1 MLANSMINRGGPS
14 FMAYIMGET
23 SAGPAEIAGAFA
35 AARDSFDFL
44 ELNTM
49 IDGLDAKIPGSLQN
63 KLYAGLQRLLRWTTV
78 WFLRHE
84 ELGDGLQQLIER
96 YRDGLTKVNA
106 SLSKTVPASDLKEM
120 QERQEEL
127 EKQNVPAVLAKKLAS
142 HRFLQRAPDIVKIAE
157 RTGAGIEMV
166 AAVLFASGSD
176 LSIERLVEEGN
187 ALRARDLLERQ
198 AINRLRAQVFESHR
212 GIVTR
217 IVKEKMSW
225 SDWREKNQ
233 ARANS
238 VVEAMDT
245 ILASKPFDIARYA
258 VAQGTL
264 ADLAQR

>member
-1 MLANSMINRGGPS
+1 MTSTATAS
-14 FMAYIMGET
+14 ET
-23 SAGPAEIAGAFA
+23 SAEH
-35 AARDSFDFL
+35 
-44 ELNTM
+44 
-49 IDGLDAKIPGSLQN
+49 
-63 KLYAGLQRLLRWTTV
+63 RLAV
-78 WFLRHE
+78 AVE
-84 ELGDGLQQLIER
+84 ELGRLPVLSATVRRVQAIAESEDAGIGDMVAALEADQGLATDLLRYANSAACARPLRARSIRAAVTLVGRKAIAQLAIEAAT
-96 YRDGLTKVNA
+96 YRFFQAAPGNGGRSIGHLHLHA
-106 SLSKTVPASDLKEM
+106 A
-120 QERQEEL
+120 
-127 EKQNVPAVLAKKLAS
+127 AVAGCS
-142 HRFLQRAPDIVKIAE
+142 QSIAE

-166 AAVLFASGSD
+166 AAVLFASASD

-187 ALRARDLLERQ
+187 GLRARDLLERQ

-238 VVEAMDT
+238 VMEAMDT
-245 ILASKPFDIARYA
+245 ILASRPFDIARYA

>member
-1 MLANSMINRGGPS
+1 
-14 FMAYIMGET
+14 
-23 SAGPAEIAGAFA
+23 
-35 AARDSFDFL
+35 
-44 ELNTM
+44 
-49 IDGLDAKIPGSLQN
+49 
-63 KLYAGLQRLLRWTTV
+63 
-78 WFLRHE
+78 
-84 ELGDGLQQLIER
+84 
-96 YRDGLTKVNA
+96 
-106 SLSKTVPASDLKEM
+106 
-120 QERQEEL
+120 
-127 EKQNVPAVLAKKLAS
+127 
-142 HRFLQRAPDIVKIAE
+142 VKIAE

-166 AAVLFASGSD
+166 AAVLFTSGSD

-187 ALRARDLLERQ
+187 GLRARDLLERQ

-238 VVEAMDT
+238 VMEAMDT